1 MVKRYDMDSEQW
13 EDFIKTV
20 PREETDGN
28 FVYYTDH
35 AAEMDKLRARLEVAV
50 GALEAVN
57 GWKMPE
63 TGRHWDDGEIMSYG
77 ACFGSNGERDF
88 IRNLS
93 REALD
98 KIRGMG

>member
-1 MVKRYDMDSEQW
+1 MVKRY
-13 EDFIKTV
+13 
-20 PREETDGN
+20 REIIGYGTQERPNGEY
-28 FVYYTDH
+28 VLYTDH
-35 AAEMDKLRARLEVAV
+35 ADEMDKLRARLEVAV